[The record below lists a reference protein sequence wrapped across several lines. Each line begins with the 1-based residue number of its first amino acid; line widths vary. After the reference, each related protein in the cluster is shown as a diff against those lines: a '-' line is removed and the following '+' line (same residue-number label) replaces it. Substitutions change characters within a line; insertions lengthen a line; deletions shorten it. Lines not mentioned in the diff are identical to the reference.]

1 MAGENEKQLI
11 QDELKTAGV
20 SRRGFIDRVKTLG
33 FGFGAAVTLGVE
45 GAQARTPEVSLTS
58 TNPAL
63 ASIIKEGR
71 DDESKAAEAGDKK
84 IRTAW
89 FRRFWFRRWY
99 RRFWY
104 HRW

>member
-1 MAGENEKQLI
+1 MAGEIEKQLI
-11 QDELKTAGV
+11 QDELQSAGV

-63 ASIIKEGR
+63 ESIIKEGR
-71 DDESKAAEAGDKK
+71 DEERKAEGAPKV
-84 IRTAW
+84 RTAW
-89 FRRFWFRRWY
+89 FRRWWFRRWY
-99 RRFWY
+99 RRW
-104 HRW
+104 